1 MGLDKNLLIFQRCP
15 FPCLECGSKTNGD
28 KQTDRESETTAV
40 AVESAISGP
49 GSSDATESSRLV
61 VAGPRSPDFEGF
73 NTNIDWPW
81 WVVRN
86 VLRLKLSDQLNRS
99 SL

>member
-1 MGLDKNLLIFQRCP
+1 MGLEKNLLIFQRCP

-49 GSSDATESSRLV
+49 GSSEATESSRLV
-61 VAGPRSPDFEGF
+61 VALCSLGLRFPDFEGF
-73 NTNIDWPW
+73 NTNID
-81 WVVRN
+81 
-86 VLRLKLSDQLNRS
+86 
-99 SL
+99 